1 MSFNISTAHFQDANP
16 GGASGQKRLKDS
28 MRKPLKLT
36 MFVCLFSHLL
46 GVFVLNKSQK
56 AQDVGLFMGLPAVV
70 PYNSACGWSR
80 TQRHFESSK

>member
-1 MSFNISTAHFQDANP
+1 
-16 GGASGQKRLKDS
+16 
-28 MRKPLKLT
+28 

-56 AQDVGLFMGLPAVV
+56 AQDVGLFLGLPAVV